1 MIYSKLKPYIMVL
14 PVSLLM
20 VLFIY
25 ALING
30 LVQSF
35 GILPAA
41 GLTKFT
47 LLYYREV
54 FTRSDMMSSLF
65 LSIYISLVSSLI
77 AVILGVLISAAAS
90 ASGIVKKRSFQ
101 LLKVPIILPHTV
113 SALLIINIFSQS
125 GILSRLSYNLGIIH
139 NQQQFI
145 SLVFDKGSIGIILA
159 YIWKE
164 IPFVT
169 LVVVTIMANIDSS
182 LGEAAIN
189 LGATRLKAF
198 FNITL
203 PLCLP
208 SIVTSFII
216 VFAYSFGA
224 FEIPFLLGATSPK
237 SLPVLTYLEY
247 THPDLAHR
255 PYAMVLNSLMT
266 TISMLL
272 TYIYYKILQRNL
284 KKVGVDTNE

>member
-30 LVQSF
+30 FIQSF
-35 GILPAA
+35 GMLPAA

-47 LLYYREV
+47 LLYYKEV
-54 FTRSDMMSSLF
+54 FTRSDIMASLF

-90 ASGIVKKRSFQ
+90 ASGIVNKRSFQ
-101 LLKVPIILPHTV
+101 LLKIPIILPHTV
-113 SALLIINIFSQS
+113 SALLVINIFSQS
-125 GILSRLSYNLGIIH
+125 GILSRISYHLGIIH
-139 NQQQFI
+139 DQQQFI

-159 YIWKE
+159 YLWKE

-182 LGEAAIN
+182 LGEAAVN

-198 FNITL
+198 FSITL

-266 TISMLL
+266 IISVLL
-272 TYIYYKILQRNL
+272 TYIYYKILQGNL
-284 KKVGVDTNE
+284 KKVGVNTNE

>member
-30 LVQSF
+30 LIQSF

-47 LLYYREV
+47 LLYYKEV

-125 GILSRLSYNLGIIH
+125 GILSRLSYHLGIIH

-159 YIWKE
+159 YLWKE

-198 FNITL
+198 FSITL

-272 TYIYYKILQRNL
+272 TYIYYRILQRNL

>member
-1 MIYSKLKPYIMVL
+1 MIYSKLKPYIMVF
-14 PVSLLM
+14 PVGLLM
-20 VLFIY
+20 ALFIY

-30 LVQSF
+30 LIQSF

-47 LLYYREV
+47 LLYYKEV

-65 LSIYISLVSSLI
+65 LSLYISLVSSLI

-101 LLKVPIILPHTV
+101 ILKMPIILPHTV

-125 GILSRLSYNLGIIH
+125 GILSRLSYHLGIIH

-159 YIWKE
+159 YLWKE

-198 FNITL
+198 FSITL

-284 KKVGVDTNE
+284 QKVGVNTNE